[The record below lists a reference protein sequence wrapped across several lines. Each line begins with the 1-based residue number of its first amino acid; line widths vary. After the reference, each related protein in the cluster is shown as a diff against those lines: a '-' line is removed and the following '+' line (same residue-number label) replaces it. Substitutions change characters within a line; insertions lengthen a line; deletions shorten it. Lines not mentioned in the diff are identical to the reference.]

1 MEPFVER
8 FVSDL
13 EFSVREKMKS
23 GGRNY
28 NQLDLFKTKGM
39 KRITA
44 INLTQWFSTK
54 MVYYGL
60 SLGKGL
66 K

>member
-1 MEPFVER
+1 M
-8 FVSDL
+8 SDL

-23 GGRNY
+23 GGGNY

-60 SLGKGL
+60 SLGKG
-66 K
+66 